1 VRRFVSSQPTE
12 GSETGGRHRAGGFT
26 LLELVI
32 SLLVAGLLFLLAAQ
46 LLRSVQLVFLDAARE
61 AIDPEPRLAVA
72 MLRRDVREALGIV
85 GASPVP
91 ADGPLVLM
99 LPGPSS
105 VRYELD
111 GSALLRIRLDAAGE
125 EVNRRT
131 VLAPIVGWRWSE
143 PEPGMVFVTLQTVA
157 HTTTRSLLAAGPERL
172 AADARLVTTEMLAAR
187 RLGRNGW

>member
-1 VRRFVSSQPTE
+1 VRRSDSSQPTGE
-12 GSETGGRHRAGGFT
+12 GETRGSRRTRGFT

-46 LLRSVQLVFLDAARE
+46 LLRSVAAGLPRRR
-61 AIDPEPRLAVA
+61 ARGYRPEPRLAVA
-72 MLRRDVREALGIV
+72 MLRRDVREALGV
-85 GASPVP
+85 GGGSPVP
-91 ADGPLVLM
+91 ADGPLVLL

-105 VRYELD
+105 VRYEQD

-125 EVNRRT
+125 QVSRRA
-131 VLAPIVGWRWSE
+131 VLAPLAGWRWSE

-157 HTTTRSLLAAGPERL
+157 HSTTRSLLAAGPERL